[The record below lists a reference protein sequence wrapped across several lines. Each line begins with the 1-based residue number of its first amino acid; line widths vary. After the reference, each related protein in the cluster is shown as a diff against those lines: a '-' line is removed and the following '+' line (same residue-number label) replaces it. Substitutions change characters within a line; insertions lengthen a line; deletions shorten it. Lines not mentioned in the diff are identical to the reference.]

1 MGFGKSAK
9 KYYMKAKKKA
19 YGSRGV
25 KGRYYRVRAT
35 QGLHNLAKG
44 IDMMKSRLNVEK
56 KNKNADVVTSSIG
69 QANHNADGIRVWDVT
84 PSIANGTLGNERVG
98 NSLKLTGMSL
108 PLQFTQQ
115 VSCFGDRKVRCTL
128 LKVLSA
134 DNGVSGTEA
143 VEDFWDTNPL
153 TGLRDFHAPRAY
165 RNAGTDGIKAIRSV
179 TIHVPAVKTDN
190 ATSGTVDNTEVNP
203 KNYIFNVKLQDLLRY
218 SSSSSATPDGVR
230 YYFVIQVDSGNYS
243 ASNSTSLDI
252 PITTNSTGLV
262 ARIAQR
268 AWYVDN

>member
-9 KYYMKAKKKA
+9 RTYMKAKKKA
-19 YGSRGV
+19 FGSRGV
-25 KGRYYRVRAT
+25 TGRYYRVGAVK
-35 QGLHNLAKG
+35 GLQNLAKDVEM
-44 IDMMKSRLNVEK
+44 IKSRLNVEK

-69 QANHNADGIRVWDVT
+69 QANQNTDGIQVWDVT

-98 NSLKLTGMSL
+98 NSLKLTGMSF

-134 DNGVSGTEA
+134 DNGVSGSEA
-143 VEDFWDTNPL
+143 CDDYWDPNPL
-153 TGLRDFHAPRAY
+153 TGLRDFNAPKAY
-165 RNAGTDGIKAIRSV
+165 RNRSTDGIKAIRSQ
-179 TIHVPAVKTDN
+179 TIHVPGIKTDN

-203 KNYIFNVKLQDLLRY
+203 KNYTFNVKLQDILRY

-230 YYFVIQVDSGNYS
+230 YYFVIQVDAGNFS
-243 ASNSTSLDI
+243 ASNTTSLDI

-262 ARIAQR
+262 ARVAQR